1 MGQNTGWFALILI
14 VALVLS
20 GALSLLQHSTYSR
33 AAQRMT
39 RAFAGEPDLFLVSG
53 RGKGWL
59 RGAVV
64 LLVIDQRQR
73 RIVAAEAMVGISVF
87 ARFHGRPDIIG
98 PMADVLERVGDRVKD
113 RKLRD
118 AVQYALD
125 NYASILRTR
134 AARSKK
140 G

>member
-1 MGQNTGWFALILI
+1 MGQSTGWFALILI
-14 VALVLS
+14 VALLLS
-20 GALSLLQHSTYSR
+20 VGTSILQHLYYSR

-39 RAFAGEPDLFLVSG
+39 RAFAGENDMFLVSG
-53 RGKGWL
+53 RGKGYL

-64 LLVIDQRQR
+64 LLVIDRKER
-73 RIVAAEAMVGISVF
+73 RIVAAEGMVGITVF
-87 ARFHGRPDIIG
+87 ARFRGRPEIIG
-98 PMADVLERVGDRVKD
+98 PIKGVFDRISE

-125 NYASILRTR
+125 NYTSILRARASR
-134 AARSKK
+134 AAQ